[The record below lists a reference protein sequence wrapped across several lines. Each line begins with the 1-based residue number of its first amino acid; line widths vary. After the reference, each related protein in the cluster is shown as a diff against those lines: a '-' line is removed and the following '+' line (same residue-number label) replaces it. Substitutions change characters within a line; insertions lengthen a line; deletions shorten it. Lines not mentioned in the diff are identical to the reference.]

1 MFQNLRSAL
10 REWQGLGLRLG
21 RRSSPFWTQARM
33 AWAELPIDP
42 ERVREWLPF
51 PLRLVQP
58 ATASVFIADYPQTS
72 FGSVYHEAAILLDVT
87 LFGWRLQ
94 YCPWMIVD
102 DDSAL
107 ILGREMLGYPK
118 KMGTFRFEER
128 DGHFFGSVERG
139 GEEVFR
145 LQGRITR
152 QSLTHPPLGIGRWQI
167 NLRGLI
173 GLLPA
178 HLLLFRPQ
186 ETVHAAQGMDEVE
199 VALTGGVDDPI
210 DIAAGAA
217 RCASLRTCDIGG
229 GVLPPPLRLFPVG
242 PFLMSRLTRLRLR

>member
-1 MFQNLRSAL
+1 MFKNLRNAL
-10 REWQGLGLRLG
+10 REWQDLGLRLRLPG
-21 RRSSPFWTQARM
+21 SPFWTQARM
-33 AWAELPIDP
+33 AWAELPIDA
-42 ERVREWLPF
+42 ERVRDWLPF
-51 PLRLVQP
+51 PLRLAQP

-87 LFGWRLQ
+87 LFGWHLQ

-118 KMGTFRFEER
+118 KMGVFRFEER
-128 DGHFFGSVERG
+128 DGRFFGSVERG

-145 LQGRITR
+145 LQGRISAR
-152 QSLTHPPLGIGRWQI
+152 SLPHPPLGIGRWQV

-186 ETVHAAQGMDEVE
+186 ETVHAAQALDEVE
-199 VALTGGVDDPI
+199 VTLTAGADDPI

-217 RCASLRTCDIGG
+217 RRASLRTCDIGG
-229 GVLPPPLRLFPVG
+229 GILPPPLRLFPVG
-242 PFLMSRLTRLRLR
+242 PFLLSSLTRLRVR